1 MEIRPASADD
11 FDPMWAIFRAA
22 LATEDTLPFAGTFQA
37 GTFRDHWFGVQGA
50 HVAVLE
56 GRIVGMYKM
65 GANVP
70 DLGAHVASATYVV
83 DSSAQGRG
91 IGRALVQ
98 HSLDRARSEG
108 FLAMQ
113 FNYVVSTNAPAVE
126 LYRKLGFA
134 VVGTLPAAFRHAAL
148 GLVDVYVMHRFL

>member
-1 MEIRPASADD
+1 MCGRSHYLRDCSCLDSAGVRLVHQASRRGAPLKSGPPARTTSV
-11 FDPMWAIFRAA
+11 AA
-22 LATEDTLPFAGTFQA
+22 
-37 GTFRDHWFGVQGA
+37 
-50 HVAVLE
+50 LE
-56 GRIVGMYKM
+56 GRVAGMYKL
-65 GANVP
+65 GANFP

-83 DSSAQGRG
+83 DPRVQGRG
-91 IGRALVQ
+91 IGRALAE

-113 FNYVVSTNAPAVE
+113 LNYVVSTNAPAVE

-134 VVGTLPAAFRHAAL
+134 VVGTLPAAFRHRTL

>member
-11 FDPMWAIFRAA
+11 IETMWAIFQAA
-22 LATEDTLPFAGTFQA
+22 IATEDALPFAGTFEA
-37 GTFRDHWFGVQGA
+37 GTFRSHWFGVQPA
-50 HVAVLE
+50 LAAVLE
-56 GRIVGMYKM
+56 GRVAGMYKM
-65 GANVP
+65 GANYP

-83 DSSAQGRG
+83 DPRVQGRG
-91 IGRALVQ
+91 IGRALVE

-134 VVGTLPAAFRHAAL
+134 VVGTLPAAFRHPAL

>member
-1 MEIRPASADD
+1 MQ
-11 FDPMWAIFRAA
+11 AA
-22 LATEDTLPFAGTFQA
+22 F
-37 GTFRDHWFGVQGA
+37 
-50 HVAVLE
+50 VAVLE
-56 GRIVGMYKM
+56 GRVVGMYKM
-65 GANVP
+65 GANYP

-83 DSSAQGRG
+83 DPLTQGRG
-91 IGRALVQ
+91 IGRALVT

-134 VVGTLPAAFRHAAL
+134 VVGTLPAAFRHRAL